1 MRKDS
6 LCARAVCLFLAS
18 VLSLQPLNAAAA
30 IAAVPVLIPL
40 EVSPSA
46 GVAPVSPTA
55 LMTPLAA
62 PALPATSLAP
72 APLAA
77 LSPAPVAVPAPVSAA
92 RALEAA
98 AAPSAALAGPHV
110 SADSSKAEAARSFD
124 LSAVRPA
131 SDAGAATGA
140 ETLALTH
147 LAAAASVSAGMKI
160 PPAIPAAKP
169 RWSAR
174 AKSYAPR
181 VMLAA
186 GAGLAAWALHH
197 LGMPPAAAAAPL
209 AFLAGTLG
217 SSNRTPPAPV
227 LARFAARVE
236 EAAASGE
243 ILTGEEAEV
252 IGRSLELD
260 SDQVQAAV
268 AALMEKGELGMRD
281 NKVLVRYSFAARA
294 ASPSPIAAEREGDA
308 AALAAVK
315 LLNSGS
321 TRDHS
326 NGLAAAAKALA
337 LYDQAAV
344 PPPQRREAEILR
356 ANLALEHLGDLL
368 RLYQDVVE
376 TVKPEGDAYRV
387 RRVKEIGEALD
398 WLKTAT
404 YSRGHTPTMRRELH
418 DNLLSI
424 LKDVTPRDEKG
435 GQSEETVSA
444 YVETVDLLEK
454 FDPFYFLEGAAAAPP
469 ETPEEKL
476 AHAFRDGILESTKP
490 GAPVREALVSSVA
503 GNLAL
508 DAAGAKAQL
517 SRMAGDGWIALRDN
531 GTMIRVS
538 VPGRVEGTPAGDRA
552 RKAHEAAL
560 EGVKLM
566 NSSDPIDHLRAV
578 SRLDAAN
585 TLYTEL
591 YSDREAPDNLFN
603 EIQVLRGNAALET
616 AGDVLRALA
625 PVLQEHVS
633 GADPFPGTN
642 HVEASAKLQ
651 SVNSVLAWLNGAYY
665 EADRS
670 LEMPRETAE
679 AMRNLL
685 KLSSFRDFLKE
696 KIQGDKELV
705 RGVRLMREFAG
716 LNVAQKGQA
725 YQTAAVPNV
734 PETPGG
740 FRSLA
745 ANEFENILRFGTDI
759 TQQAANGTLAPT
771 IGRKAELRQI
781 VKTLTRVKK
790 NNPLLVGEPGVG
802 KTELIN
808 GLARAIAA
816 GEIPKLRGKNIVK
829 LDIAALVAGTTN
841 RGMFEE
847 RLKNIIAEAKN
858 SKGRIL
864 LFIDEIHMI
873 VKAGDSE
880 GGTTAAQILK
890 DALSDG
896 TLSLI
901 GATTEGKELGLLEK
915 DGALLRRFNLIRL
928 KAPSKADAEAI
939 VEGVKAVYEKKHG
952 VTIPAETVK
961 SAVSL
966 AFRYITDRQMPDSV
980 LDLLDD
986 AAAEV
991 ELQADEATAAGK
1003 ENPSR
1008 VVTPDDVA
1016 REVSLRTGIPAG
1028 KLTADKKAM
1037 LKKLPE
1043 DLREHLI
1050 GQDEAVQEVADAIQA
1065 GELGYRNP
1073 KQPIGSFVFLGP
1085 TGVGKTELARALALV
1100 KFGSEKSMVR
1110 LDMSEYQE
1118 KQSVARLISAPP
1130 GYVGYEDGG
1139 QLTEPIRR
1147 NGYQV
1152 VLFDEIEKAHDDV
1165 FDVLLQILEDGR
1177 LTDGK
1182 GRTVDFSNTII
1193 IMTSNI
1199 GARLAQAKAR
1209 KNAIGFGYPGQKTT
1223 PAAKSGASRQE
1234 QYLGAF
1240 KEKYRPEF
1248 VNRVGEDRVIVF
1260 NDITGKEELGLI
1272 LDIRLK
1278 VLQLQLAEKRMTV
1291 ALTAAAR
1298 EAVLEQA
1305 LTHPEYGARPVQQ
1318 IVDRKINKALKDAEM
1333 DDRTADGDAVLVDWD
1348 AAAGAFRADKAIR
1361 N

>member
-6 LCARAVCLFLAS
+6 LCARAVCLFLAAALAS
-18 VLSLQPLNAAAA
+18 QPLNAAAA
-30 IAAVPVLIPL
+30 IATAPALIPSGA
-40 EVSPSA
+40 SPSVDA
-46 GVAPVSPTA
+46 APFFTA
-55 LMTPLAA
+55 VMPASAISQLSAPSLAA
-62 PALPATSLAP
+62 PALSP
-72 APLAA
+72 APLPALAA
-77 LSPAPVAVPAPVSAA
+77 APVAEPSPVSAA
-92 RALEAA
+92 RALAAA
-98 AAPSAALAGPHV
+98 AAPSAALTGPAL
-110 SADSSKAEAARSFD
+110 SADGSKAEAGRSFD
-124 LSAVRPA
+124 LSAAPPA
-131 SDAGAATGA
+131 SDAGSVTGA
-140 ETLALTH
+140 ETGALSH
-147 LAAAASVSAGMKI
+147 LAPTASLSGAMKT
-160 PPAIPAAKP
+160 PPLIRAAKP
-169 RWSAR
+169 RWNAR
-174 AKSYAPR
+174 VKAYAPR
-181 VMLAA
+181 AMLAA
-186 GAGLAAWALHH
+186 GVGLAAWALHH
-197 LGMPPAAAAAPL
+197 LGMPPAASAAPL

-217 SSNRTPPAPV
+217 GSNRTPSP
-227 LARFAARVE
+227 LILSRFSARVA
-236 EAAASGE
+236 EAASAGAV
-243 ILTGEEAEV
+243 LTEAEAEV

-268 AALMEKGELGMRD
+268 AALMESGELGMRD

-294 ASPSPIAAEREGDA
+294 AASSPIAAEREGDA

-315 LLNSGS
+315 LLNGGS
-321 TRDHS
+321 ARDHS

-344 PPPQRREAEILR
+344 LPPQRLEAEILR

-404 YSRGHTPTMRRELH
+404 YSHGHTPTMRRELH
-418 DNLLSI
+418 ANLLSI
-424 LKDVTPRDEKG
+424 LKDVTPRDETG
-435 GQSEETVSA
+435 GQSEETVAA

-454 FDPFYFLEGAAAAPP
+454 YDPFYFLEGAAAAAP

-476 AHAFRDGILESTKP
+476 AHSFRDGILESTKP
-490 GAPVREALVSSVA
+490 GAPVREALVSTVA
-503 GNLAL
+503 GNLSL
-508 DAAGAKAQL
+508 DAAGAKSQL
-517 SRMAGDGWIALRDN
+517 SRMAQDGWIALRDN

-578 SRLDAAN
+578 SRLEAAN
-585 TLYTEL
+585 ALYTEY

-616 AGDVLRALA
+616 AGDVLRTLV
-625 PVLQEHVS
+625 PILQEHVS
-633 GADPFPGTN
+633 GADPFTGAN
-642 HVEASAKLQ
+642 YAEASTKLQ
-651 SVNSVLAWLNGAYY
+651 RANGVLAWLNGAYY
-665 EADRS
+665 EADRG

-679 AMRNLL
+679 AMRDLL

-725 YQTAAVPNV
+725 YQTVAIPQV

-745 ANEFENILRFGTDI
+745 ANEFESLLRFGTDI
-759 TQQAANGTLAPT
+759 TQQAANGTLSPM

-829 LDIAALVAGTTN
+829 IDIAAVVAGTTN

-901 GATTEGKELGLLEK
+901 GATTEGKELALLEK

-952 VTIPAETVK
+952 VTIPAET
-961 SAVSL
+961 
-966 AFRYITDRQMPDSV
+966 
-980 LDLLDD
+980 
-986 AAAEV
+986 
-991 ELQADEATAAGK
+991 
-1003 ENPSR
+1003 
-1008 VVTPDDVA
+1008 
-1016 REVSLRTGIPAG
+1016 
-1028 KLTADKKAM
+1028 
-1037 LKKLPE
+1037 
-1043 DLREHLI
+1043 
-1050 GQDEAVQEVADAIQA
+1050 
-1065 GELGYRNP
+1065 
-1073 KQPIGSFVFLGP
+1073 
-1085 TGVGKTELARALALV
+1085 
-1100 KFGSEKSMVR
+1100 
-1110 LDMSEYQE
+1110 
-1118 KQSVARLISAPP
+1118 
-1130 GYVGYEDGG
+1130 
-1139 QLTEPIRR
+1139 
-1147 NGYQV
+1147 
-1152 VLFDEIEKAHDDV
+1152 
-1165 FDVLLQILEDGR
+1165 
-1177 LTDGK
+1177 
-1182 GRTVDFSNTII
+1182 
-1193 IMTSNI
+1193 
-1199 GARLAQAKAR
+1199 
-1209 KNAIGFGYPGQKTT
+1209 
-1223 PAAKSGASRQE
+1223 
-1234 QYLGAF
+1234 
-1240 KEKYRPEF
+1240 
-1248 VNRVGEDRVIVF
+1248 
-1260 NDITGKEELGLI
+1260 
-1272 LDIRLK
+1272 
-1278 VLQLQLAEKRMTV
+1278 
-1291 ALTAAAR
+1291 
-1298 EAVLEQA
+1298 
-1305 LTHPEYGARPVQQ
+1305 
-1318 IVDRKINKALKDAEM
+1318 
-1333 DDRTADGDAVLVDWD
+1333 
-1348 AAAGAFRADKAIR
+1348 
-1361 N
+1361 